1 MKIVWSS
8 IAWGQYTE
16 WQPEDKKV
24 VKKINELIKDI
35 EKNGNEGIGK
45 PEPLKHEFSGF
56 WSRRITDKHRFIYRI
71 TEEEIIIIA
80 CANHY

>member
-1 MKIVWSS
+1 MKISWNNKVWEE
-8 IAWGQYTE
+8 YVK
-16 WQPEDKKV
+16 WQSEDKKV

-35 EKNGNEGIGK
+35 ERNGNEGIGK